1 MWLEVLAGPE
11 LSWLWALLISPMIVQ
26 GSLYINN
33 PIHCLLAPHTG
44 QRVVVGFD
52 GSALS
57 SVTLYGTARSY
68 GKHKPMFKV
77 SKSSLMP
84 LPSISTSQSSKIVA
98 TSLFL
103 SPSSSSISLHW
114 VLLPSTK
121 LLRVATPASRSSTGN
136 SGTVMTPSSPIST
149 SVRPSLDQR
158 L

>member
-1 MWLEVLAGPE
+1 MLWPHSMWEHTGGDAKVTYELGTSLPEASMWLEVLAGPE

-84 LPSISTSQSSKIVA
+84 LPSISTSQSSKIVV

-103 SPSSSSISLHW
+103 SPSSSF
-114 VLLPSTK
+114 
-121 LLRVATPASRSSTGN
+121 TGFCSHPQN
-136 SGTVMTPSSPIST
+136 C
-149 SVRPSLDQR
+149 
-158 L
+158 